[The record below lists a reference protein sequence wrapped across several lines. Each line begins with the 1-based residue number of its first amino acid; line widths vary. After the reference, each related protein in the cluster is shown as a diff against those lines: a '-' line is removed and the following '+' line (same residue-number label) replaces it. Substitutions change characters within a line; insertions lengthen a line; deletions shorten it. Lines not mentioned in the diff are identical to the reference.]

1 MADRKKILKVLAK
14 AATICLVAGTLIT
27 ALVIMARR
35 DGLSDQLDFVAGAYY
50 YADIPDFQKYV
61 RDDVYSDSF
70 PDILYWIIFLAWG
83 GLMYWLW
90 RWIDRH

>member
-14 AATICLVAGTLIT
+14 LATACLVAGTLIT

-35 DGLSDQLDFVAGAYY
+35 DGLSDQLDFGAGAYY
-50 YADIPDFQKYV
+50 CADIPGFQKYV
-61 RDDVYSDSF
+61 RDDVYSASF

-83 GLMYWLW
+83 RLMYWLW